1 MSSDTRTNPA
11 PATALP
17 EPSTRHPLLA
27 LIVLTGAEL
36 MVVLD
41 ATIVNIALPT
51 IQRALDVSVN
61 NLSWIVSAYALAFGG
76 VMLLG
81 GRVGDLFGRRRIFR
95 FGIVLFVLASLLGGV
110 APNLG
115 LLILARVLQGVGAA
129 IAAPTSLALIAT
141 TFAEGKARNRAMGL
155 YAAMAGVG
163 STLGL
168 LLGGTL
174 TEYLNWRWVFLI
186 NVPIGIAVLAG
197 TLVLREPQRSKGRLD
212 YLGAALGTGGLL
224 TLAYGITR
232 GGRDGW
238 SDGITITCFGVAA
251 WLLALFLFT
260 QLRNRNPMLPLH
272 LLRDRSRAG
281 SYGTIFL
288 VGAGMF
294 GTFYFLTLYTQQVL
308 HYSAVKTGLAFLPIN
323 VGIGIT
329 ATVAG
334 RLMSKVPP
342 RLVAA
347 PGLVVAAIGAIWL
360 STLTPHSS
368 YLGTLMPA
376 MFVLSLG
383 LGATFVPLT
392 LGAVR
397 GVDDG
402 DSGIAS
408 AVLNTGQQIGGAF
421 GVATLAALA
430 ASLTNDRLGLADGR
444 GRAHGQ
450 PTGGSAL
457 SEPVLEAMTYGYT
470 RAFIITSLIFASAM
484 VIAALAINAGPASD
498 AERHGH

>member
-1 MSSDTRTNPA
+1 MSSETRITSVPA
-11 PATALP
+11 AGLP
-17 EPSTRHPLLA
+17 EPGTRHPLLA
-27 LIVLTGAEL
+27 LIVLCGAEL

-51 IQRALDVSVN
+51 VQRALDVSVN

-76 VMLLG
+76 LMLLG
-81 GRVGDLFGRRRIFR
+81 GRVGDLFGRRRVFR

-110 APNLG
+110 APSLG

-155 YAAMAGVG
+155 YAAMAGIG
-163 STLGL
+163 STIGL
-168 LLGGTL
+168 LLGGAL

-197 TLVLREPQRSKGRLD
+197 TVVLREPGRSHGRLD
-212 YLGAALGTGGLL
+212 HLGAALGTGGLL
-224 TLAYGITR
+224 TLAYAITR
-232 GGRDGW
+232 AGRDGW
-238 SDGITITCFGVAA
+238 EDGITITCLGVAF
-251 WLLALFLFT
+251 WLLVFFLFT
-260 QLRNRNPMLPLH
+260 QLRSRNPMLPMH

-281 SYGTIFL
+281 SYGTTLL

-308 HYSAVKTGLAFLPIN
+308 HYSAIRTGLAFLPIN

-334 RLMSKVPP
+334 RLMSRVPP
-342 RLVAA
+342 RLVAG
-347 PGLVVAAIGAIWL
+347 PGLVVAAVGAFWL
-360 STLTPHSS
+360 SNLTPHSS
-368 YLGTLMPA
+368 YWGTLMPA

-397 GVDDG
+397 GVNEG

-421 GVATLAALA
+421 GVAILAALA
-430 ASLTNDRLGLADGR
+430 HSATNDRLGIVASRWPQHPAPSRPISPERL
-444 GRAHGQ
+444 
-450 PTGGSAL
+450 
-457 SEPVLEAMTYGYT
+457 LEATTYGFT
-470 RAFIITSLIFASAM
+470 RAFVITALVFTAGM
-484 VIAALAINAGPASD
+484 VIAVLAINAGPQTSGGR
-498 AERHGH
+498 RH